1 MSNPFKRVPTI
12 QEIATKV
19 WNIHNELRA
28 LAQGMGTKVAET
40 DQSIQEN
47 NALTDAAIEEINL
60 KLAFLMTMIAVKQPL
75 NSGIADSTGKV
86 HYASKPAMQVYL
98 EGGRQKMIDQREA
111 FLRAQNLQAANPSGP
126 DEDSTAASGASQDAT
141 PGTDAKVH

>member
-1 MSNPFKRVPTI
+1 MDPFTKLPTL
-12 QEIATKV
+12 QEVATKV
-19 WNIHNELRA
+19 WNIHHELRA

-126 DEDSTAASGASQDAT
+126 DESAATGSADGAEADSS
-141 PGTDAKVH
+141 PDAKVH